1 MKKIP
6 LVDLKVQYHSIKREV
21 DRKLKSIFE
30 NSNFIGG
37 NEVDNF
43 SENLSNLLNVK
54 YSIPVANGTDALYIA
69 MKMLG
74 IGVGDEVIT
83 TAHSWISTSE
93 TVSQTGAKPIFV
105 DTDEFFCIDHEKI
118 EDKISSK
125 TKAIIPVHLFGGV
138 CDMTE
143 INKIARKHNLFVIE
157 DCAQSILSSWK
168 GKNVGTIGDVGTF
181 SFFPGKNL
189 GAYGDAGG
197 IITNKFSLF
206 RKMKMFASHGGLKKH
221 EHLIEGINSRM
232 DSIQA
237 AILNI
242 KIKRIAH
249 WIRKRREIAEIYNR
263 NLINVKELELPGERK
278 GAYNSYHLYVVKS
291 NKRDQLADF
300 LMKKGISTGIH
311 YPVPL
316 PMLPCYKN
324 QQNKSSDFFN
334 SINDSKKIL
343 SLPIYPELEEPK
355 IRYISNQIKNF
366 FSH

>member
-6 LVDLKVQYHSIKREV
+6 LVGLKVQYHSIKREV

-125 TKAIIPVHLFGGV
+125 TNNYP
-138 CDMTE
+138 
-143 INKIARKHNLFVIE
+143 
-157 DCAQSILSSWK
+157 CAFIWGS
-168 GKNVGTIGDVGTF
+168 
-181 SFFPGKNL
+181 
-189 GAYGDAGG
+189 
-197 IITNKFSLF
+197 
-206 RKMKMFASHGGLKKH
+206 M
-221 EHLIEGINSRM
+221 
-232 DSIQA
+232 
-237 AILNI
+237 
-242 KIKRIAH
+242 
-249 WIRKRREIAEIYNR
+249 
-263 NLINVKELELPGERK
+263 
-278 GAYNSYHLYVVKS
+278 
-291 NKRDQLADF
+291 
-300 LMKKGISTGIH
+300 
-311 YPVPL
+311 
-316 PMLPCYKN
+316 
-324 QQNKSSDFFN
+324 
-334 SINDSKKIL
+334 
-343 SLPIYPELEEPK
+343 
-355 IRYISNQIKNF
+355 
-366 FSH
+366 